1 MEIWKTSSVLVS
13 LLLTSKLFGQ
23 VPAVEASRTNSVS
36 KPREYLS
43 TTIINAD
50 TREFKPGDMF
60 LYGVKEDPVPK
71 GASGM
76 TKVAVNDAG
85 EAIFPVSFDGK
96 LYVKVDVRSMKLG
109 EIRQKV
115 KELLDADYYND
126 ATVFLEFTMANRSRL
141 EDAQIQVYG
150 EMQGVVFLREN
161 ETRRVSDAILSL
173 TRTPFADLRRV
184 RLHRID
190 SNTGKEEI
198 QTINVDK
205 ILKDGDRSADVVLQD
220 GDRIEVRPKTFNF

>member
-1 MEIWKTSSVLVS
+1 MTLVG
-13 LLLTSKLFGQ
+13 LLLVFKALGQ
-23 VPAVEASRTNSVS
+23 APAVEIQRTNSIL

-43 TTIINAD
+43 TTIINAE
-50 TREFKPGDMF
+50 TREFKPGDVF
-60 LYGVKEDPVPK
+60 IYGVKEDPFPK
-71 GASGM
+71 GGGGM
-76 TKVAVNDAG
+76 SRVTVNDAG
-85 EAIFPVSFDGK
+85 EAIFPVSFESK

-115 KELLDADYYND
+115 KQLLDADYYND
-126 ATVFLEFTMANRSRL
+126 STVLLEFTVANRSRL

-161 ETRRVSDAILSL
+161 ETRRVSDAILSIS
-173 TRTPFADLRRV
+173 RTPFADLRRV

-190 SNTGKEEI
+190 PNTGKDEI